1 MARLYMAKVLDRAS
15 YTLLTAQERR
25 EIMKM
30 EQAKENSGLRRY
42 PTTCAAVFDR
52 IPPEYIHSHTAAQI
66 GELARMLYRAYQ
78 DGKAE
83 GERYART
90 EEVG

>member
-52 IPPEYIHSHTAAQI
+52 IPPEYIQRHTAAQI

-83 GERYART
+83 GVRYARA